1 MSPSF
6 KKLPFRSTI
15 AFKII
20 SILTIFFIAQGV
32 TLVLWDQADIVNE
45 LQYGAQLSYKDV
57 AQPVADELYDLI
69 GDEQDIHS
77 YFDSIAINFPGMELF
92 YVTSEGRITYQASFV
107 PSTLYKENVD
117 ITVLEKFLNSDET
130 DYPITID
137 IPTATDLKYV
147 FTTARIGDVKE
158 NYGYVL
164 ITLLEGG
171 EDVNVSFW
179 EEYGRIISRALMISI
194 LIASIVGFVFWY
206 WIVRRINFIDQVVQK
221 FRLGENQVKLDSHFQ
236 DELGHVANHFN
247 EMITHINAMVEE
259 LKRKEKSRIELVARV
274 SHELQTPLTVVHGNI
289 ETVLNHREKLSSENV
304 DKKLETIYGQIK
316 HLSEMVQD
324 LSDIAIIESGQ
335 MPLNKEAFFMEE
347 LIESVISEYEG
358 LAKAKNMKL
367 VGEHE
372 PQQTPVY
379 ADPLRIRQV
388 LLNLVS
394 NAIKYS
400 SNDSNIILKVAYKD
414 NQAFTSVKD
423 FGIGIPEDEQKR
435 IFKSYYRLDTHV
447 RKGQKGTG
455 LGLNICKYLIKMHDS
470 VLSLE
475 SSPNEGTE
483 FSFFL
488 QCFDESLLKELPT
501 K

>member
-1 MSPSF
+1 
-6 KKLPFRSTI
+6 
-15 AFKII
+15 
-20 SILTIFFIAQGV
+20 
-32 TLVLWDQADIVNE
+32 
-45 LQYGAQLSYKDV
+45 
-57 AQPVADELYDLI
+57 
-69 GDEQDIHS
+69 
-77 YFDSIAINFPGMELF
+77 
-92 YVTSEGRITYQASFV
+92 
-107 PSTLYKENVD
+107 
-117 ITVLEKFLNSDET
+117 
-130 DYPITID
+130 
-137 IPTATDLKYV
+137 
-147 FTTARIGDVKE
+147 
-158 NYGYVL
+158 
-164 ITLLEGG
+164 
-171 EDVNVSFW
+171 
-179 EEYGRIISRALMISI
+179 
-194 LIASIVGFVFWY
+194 
-206 WIVRRINFIDQVVQK
+206 
-221 FRLGENQVKLDSHFQ
+221 
-236 DELGHVANHFN
+236 
-247 EMITHINAMVEE
+247 
-259 LKRKEKSRIELVARV
+259 
-274 SHELQTPLTVVHGNI
+274 VHGNI